1 MSNELTLSGSITFND
16 TDETAAVTAFNA
28 SMTGTRFVHS
38 RQAVGFASDEII
50 QLGELTGATLG
61 WCWVKN
67 LDSTN
72 FMNIKTAAS
81 GTVIV
86 KLKAGE
92 FALFRFGSGVTAP
105 AFQADTAAVLAE
117 FRVYEA

>member
-1 MSNELTLSGSITFND
+1 M
-16 TDETAAVTAFNA
+16 
-28 SMTGTRFVHS
+28 
-38 RQAVGFASDEII
+38 
-50 QLGELTGATLG
+50 
-61 WCWVKN
+61 
-67 LDSTN
+67 
-72 FMNIKTAAS
+72 
-81 GTVIV
+81 IV